1 MMDLFSTI
9 QPTQDALAIQQ
20 LRMQV
25 IAENIAHAQT
35 TMTESGGAYQRR
47 EVVFSSFFDKD
58 SKGLSQELP
67 RIHVEGIETDD
78 TPGPTVHQPGH
89 PHANDEGYV
98 TYPNVAVS
106 LEMVDLMQ
114 AARAYEAN
122 LQAVRTAKDMAEK
135 AMSIS
140 MG

>member
-1 MMDLFSTI
+1 MDLFSTI

-25 IAENIAHAQT
+25 IAENIANAQT
-35 TMTESGGAYQRR
+35 TMTENGGPYQRR
-47 EVVFSSFFDKD
+47 EVVFSSYFDKA

-67 RIHVEGIETDD
+67 RIRLEAVEADQ

-89 PHANDEGYV
+89 PNADENGYV

-122 LQAVRTAKDMAEK
+122 LQAVRTAKEMAEK
-135 AMSIS
+135 AMAIS
-140 MG
+140 VG